1 MNSASLSVST
11 ASPDS
16 NYPPAIQVGI
26 LTLYRFYD
34 IGDEINLERAQ
45 DCLAAPSARRYPP
58 ARVRQSESLDI
69 AQPPVGVDLGTM
81 AIDLAQVAL
90 EGNLRAS
97 VYDLGAVVLAL
108 EMPLPSPTEWLMVAR
123 FFAAIQMLPEAL
135 EQRFLTVL
143 EDLEAVIRPAV
154 IKPARSP
161 IVEDYSMLLVEQLA
175 GDCSIAALAE
185 HPLVQAALLGEDR
198 PLSRGATD
206 LITAMSY
213 FPDDLAML
221 SWNGALFIEA
231 DPLAA
236 ATASDLI
243 EFANVELLFMRT
255 YDNELDAQLP
265 QMYRRIAAPQ
275 RRFTFPIVKPYN
287 QLLRDVL
294 RLVADVTEVTERV
307 DNAFKV
313 TDDVYWNRLYS
324 ALLNVLRVHVWRRGV
339 EHRLE
344 LLRETYSIL
353 HNEADA
359 ERAAALEWAIV
370 LLILFEIILI
380 MFEFVVAL
388 GGH

>member
-1 MNSASLSVST
+1 
-11 ASPDS
+11 
-16 NYPPAIQVGI
+16 
-26 LTLYRFYD
+26 
-34 IGDEINLERAQ
+34 
-45 DCLAAPSARRYPP
+45 
-58 ARVRQSESLDI
+58 
-69 AQPPVGVDLGTM
+69 
-81 AIDLAQVAL
+81 
-90 EGNLRAS
+90 
-97 VYDLGAVVLAL
+97 
-108 EMPLPSPTEWLMVAR
+108 
-123 FFAAIQMLPEAL
+123 
-135 EQRFLTVL
+135 
-143 EDLEAVIRPAV
+143 
-154 IKPARSP
+154 
-161 IVEDYSMLLVEQLA
+161 MLLVEQLA

-294 RLVADVTEVTERV
+294 RLVADVTDVTERV